1 MQLTKEEFKEIK
13 EALED
18 NANDININELWDY
31 VKEHSPRDTIELGD
45 KEELEKLYV
54 KITIEKHLP
63 VKTRKE
69 AEDMGWLESLQ

>member
-1 MQLTKEEFKEIK
+1 MGNEKI
-13 EALED
+13 D
-18 NANDININELWDY
+18 NHLSDININELWDY

-63 VKTRKE
+63 LKTRKE
-69 AEDMGWLESLQ
+69 AEGFA